1 MTTLPTIRAA
11 HRVTSTL
18 ALCLGALTL
27 GSALMGSAQA
37 TEAGMRGYAVPMP
50 EGPAATALL
59 FYPTEQAAQAIPA
72 GPFQPIVAPGAPLPE
87 RVKGLIVLS
96 HGTGGTEM
104 GHHDLARALAQAGYL
119 VAALKH
125 PKDNWQD
132 RSLAQRPDYFVE
144 RPRQLSRLLDTVLAD
159 PDWKDRIPA
168 GRIGALGHSAG
179 GYSVL
184 ALAGG
189 RPDLSA
195 LRQHCQAHAAADPG
209 FCHLGKH
216 ALQNPAPTPAP
227 TAASAAPDLRDTR
240 VRSVVAMAPVGRVFD
255 ASSVASMTRTTLVL
269 SAAQDEVLA
278 PAFHGRRLRELMPQ
292 AVHEEHADA
301 GHFAYMAQPLTALP
315 SEAGDAAANPAG
327 FDRPGFLKRLATRV
341 LAHFDQTL
349 GGQ

>member
-1 MTTLPTIRAA
+1 MTPHIPTRRTPTILTR
-11 HRVTSTL
+11 
-18 ALCLGALTL
+18 CLGVLAL
-27 GSALMGSAQA
+27 GSALIGGAQA

-59 FYPTEQAAQAIPA
+59 FYPTEQAAQPIPA

-96 HGTGGTEM
+96 HGTGGSEM

-119 VAALKH
+119 VAALRH

-132 RSLAQRPDYFVE
+132 RSLAEQPDYFVE
-144 RPRQLSRLLDTVLAD
+144 RPRQLSRLLDAVLSD
-159 PDWKDRIPA
+159 PAWKGRIPE

-195 LRQHCQAHAAADPG
+195 LRQHCKDQAAADPG

-216 ALQNPAPTPAP
+216 ALQTQPQAQAPAAVPAP
-227 TAASAAPDLRDTR
+227 PDLRDTR

-255 ASSVASMTRTTLVL
+255 ASSVAGMNPTTLVL

-278 PAFHGRRLRELMPQ
+278 PAFHGRRLRQLMPQ
-292 AVHEEHADA
+292 AVHEEHAQA

-327 FDRPGFLKRLATRV
+327 FDRPAFLKRLATRV

-349 GGQ
+349 AP